1 MRQIITDDHLCHL
14 CLSVSL
20 RAHGLTVAILTDFNE
35 TWHRRLESEAKEP
48 FRWGQN
54 PIRESPTYIS
64 TQFTQYW
71 HLYNALSTGVLKYLS
86 DVPCRP
92 IITSQLHSSNGAT
105 ENAELDIARPYRR
118 VDIAWPDNA
127 APYRRGG
134 QRETVWSGAAL
145 SGHKF
150 LVVTVEKIVKI
161 GCTFTEVIAKLKL
174 GYHFFWTT
182 RYITITVRLRSY

>member
-118 VDIAWPDNA
+118 VDIA
-127 APYRRGG
+127 
-134 QRETVWSGAAL
+134 
-145 SGHKF
+145 
-150 LVVTVEKIVKI
+150 
-161 GCTFTEVIAKLKL
+161 
-174 GYHFFWTT
+174 
-182 RYITITVRLRSY
+182 